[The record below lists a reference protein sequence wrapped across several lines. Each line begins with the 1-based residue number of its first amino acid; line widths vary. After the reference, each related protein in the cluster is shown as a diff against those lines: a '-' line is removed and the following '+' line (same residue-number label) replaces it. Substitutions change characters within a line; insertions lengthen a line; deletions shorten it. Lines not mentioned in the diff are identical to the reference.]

1 MKWTADYRSCSVLFV
16 HGVGGH
22 PWETWAFDCAE
33 TSEGTVCGA
42 FWPSDVLPTDC
53 PDARVMTWGYNVDLS
68 DESHVP
74 GMLFSAIAKLFLVQL
89 DRLRPVGRGIILVA
103 HSLGGILIKEVCP
116 RSETSD
122 L

>member
-1 MKWTADYRSCSVLFV
+1 V

-33 TSEGTVCGA
+33 TSESTACTA

-53 PDARVMTWGYNVDLS
+53 PDVRVMTWGYNADLS
-68 DESHVP
+68 DEGHVP
-74 GMLFSAIAKLFLVQL
+74 ERLFSANAKLFLNQL
-89 DRLRPVGRGIILVA
+89 DRLRPLGRGIVLVA

-116 RSETSD
+116 RSATND